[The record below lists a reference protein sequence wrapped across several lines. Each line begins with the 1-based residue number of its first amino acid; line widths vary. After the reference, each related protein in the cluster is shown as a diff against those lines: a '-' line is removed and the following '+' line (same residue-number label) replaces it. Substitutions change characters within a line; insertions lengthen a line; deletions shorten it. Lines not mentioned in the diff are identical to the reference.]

1 MQVITLI
8 FLLIPLLSF
17 FMKKKHYDMPNRFY
31 ALTVIFTCLQ
41 LLMEVVAFNYTL
53 HTFAGPISSIFL
65 SWVFLLATFYVLS
78 LVDEGLFINRSKRVI
93 IYVVLLVID
102 ILAFV
107 LLPVLMHVMRRPI
120 FTPTWLSIFEKTMN
134 VVCIFAAFVVMAGS
148 IVGSILVFMRCQ
160 GKTRIA
166 GLSFT
171 LATILSVITIG
182 ICSFIPEAVDFS
194 RQICGI
200 FFTVAISVA
209 FATVQD
215 PGLGID
221 EVTGLFNKLPFS
233 NYCRSQMLVGQ
244 KVNFLLINIE
254 KFARVN
260 QVYGH
265 ANADA
270 VLQEFAVRLMRFA
283 GRKNV
288 FRSSDTDFVITCK
301 DVADFDRY
309 VSTFR
314 ASISEN
320 YEVKDANLTL
330 VYSVCGLREFDI
342 AEYFFSL
349 NDFLRYAVKTAKN
362 TERSGVCVL
371 TEDQVSSYKRKLY
384 YGAELQEIL
393 NEKRIAMYFQPI
405 YCVATRRFEGAES
418 LVRFPQKDGS
428 MFPVGEMVM
437 IAEENML
444 IVPLGDIIR
453 EKVCEFIA
461 ENKEAL
467 ETVKFFDI
475 NLSPPEILEK
485 NIVSKIESCINKYMI
500 DPSKIS
506 MEITETAAS
515 VLDDSLKMIMDR
527 LMRTGIEYLMDDFGS
542 GYANFD
548 MMAALK
554 FKMIKIDRTM
564 LLTAER
570 SEQNRIVLE
579 GMINIIHR
587 MGAKVVVEGVETRE
601 QAMMVVKMG
610 VDYIQG
616 FFYSPPLKGSDFLKF
631 IAAHNKR

>member
-1 MQVITLI
+1 MIMQVITLI
-8 FLLIPLLSF
+8 FLLIPMFSF
-17 FMKKKHYDMPNRFY
+17 FIKKKHYDMPNRFY
-31 ALTVIFTCLQ
+31 ALTMIFTCLQ
-41 LLMEVVAFNYTL
+41 LIMEVLAFK
-53 HTFAGPISSIFL
+53 HMFANQVSNVL
-65 SWVFLLATFYVLS
+65 VSWMFLLSTFYVVS
-78 LVDEGLFINRSKRVI
+78 LVDEGFFTNKLKRIIIYIGLFI
-93 IYVVLLVID
+93 ID
-102 ILAFV
+102 ISAFII
-107 LLPVLMHVMRRPI
+107 LPVLMHLIRRPA
-120 FTPTWLSIFEKTMN
+120 FTPTWLNIFEKAMN
-134 VVCIFAAFVVMAGS
+134 IVCILSALSVVAGS
-148 IVGSILVFMRCQ
+148 IIGCVLIFIRCQ

-166 GLSFT
+166 GISFT
-171 LATILSVITIG
+171 AATVLSVVTVG
-182 ICSFIPEAVDFS
+182 VGSFVPQLVSLS
-194 RQICGI
+194 REICGI
-200 FFTVAISVA
+200 LFTVAISVA

-215 PGLGID
+215 PGFGID
-221 EVTGLFNKLPFS
+221 EVTGLFNKLPFL
-233 NYCRSQMLVGQ
+233 NYCRSKMLFGQ
-244 KVNFLLINIE
+244 KVNFMLINIE

-270 VLQEFAVRLMRFA
+270 VLQEFGVRLTRFA
-283 GRKNV
+283 GWRNV
-288 FRSSDTDFVITCK
+288 FRSSDTDFVITCS
-301 DVADFDRY
+301 DVEDFDRY

-314 ASISEN
+314 NSISEN
-320 YEVKDANLTL
+320 YELKDANLSV

-371 TEDQVSSYKRKLY
+371 TEEQVSAYKRKLY

-393 NEKRIAMYFQPI
+393 NERRIAMYFQPI

-418 LVRFPQKDGS
+418 LVRFPKKDGS

-453 EKVCEFIA
+453 EKVCEFISV
-461 ENKEAL
+461 NKEAL

-527 LMRTGIEYLMDDFGS
+527 LLRTGIEYLMDDFGS

-570 SEQNRIVLE
+570 NEQNRIVLE

-616 FFYSPPLKGSDFLKF
+616 FFYSPPLSGNDFLKF
-631 IAAHNKR
+631 IAAHNKK